1 MARKLNNTITL
12 QNVQSKLQQEDLPSQ
27 IKISDLIEHKDNEY
41 LFGGNDEES
50 IQNLVEGIRKDGFKG
65 AILVWDMQNGTY
77 MIFSGHR
84 RKRAM
89 EALGRT
95 KIPCFIYPY
104 PEEESDR
111 RRLLLGSNIYTRGS
125 IDAAVRHIY
134 IARQIRHLRE
144 TLKMEGFTGNYKKR
158 LAEEFGTSESKIQRY
173 EALLNCSDR
182 ILEAEDQGIIPMA
195 QASSLSVLSMEEQ
208 DKILDAVLKLN
219 RSGSLSRT
227 EIQKVINMVKFR
239 ETSPEDTEAF
249 VREYEEQVRGTNAAS
264 LVNEILGKANHKG
277 SSGEEQIDEAD
288 KNVSVKMKKTAY
300 QTYSENLKIMSAKL
314 KKDPI
319 QDQNERR
326 ELIDQLRAL
335 IEELDY

>member
-27 IKISDLIEHKDNEY
+27 LLISDLIEHKDNEY
-41 LFGGNDEES
+41 LFGGNDVES

-65 AILVWDMQNGTY
+65 AILVWDMLNGKY

-95 KIPCFIYPY
+95 KIPCFIYKY
-104 PEEESDR
+104 PEEEPER

-134 IARQIRHLRE
+134 IARQIRYLRE

-227 EIQKVINMVKFR
+227 EIQNIINMVKFR
-239 ETSPEDTEAF
+239 EASPEDTEAF
-249 VREYEEQVRGTNAAS
+249 IREHEEQVRGTNAAS
-264 LVNEILGKANHKG
+264 LVNEILGKANHKTDKEETQKEERETG
-277 SSGEEQIDEAD
+277 SAE
-288 KNVSVKMKKTAY
+288 KNKKTPY
-300 QTYSENLKIMSAKL
+300 QLYSENLQALSVKL
-314 KKDPI
+314 RKAPP
-319 QDQNERR
+319 QDKEERK
-326 ELIDQLRAL
+326 ELIEQLQGL
-335 IEELDY
+335 IEILSF